1 MANTRQIPL
10 KERPDEGLLEDLC
23 IELRHVG
30 VGDSGLPDNVRVV
43 EHIHQVNAIHAEL
56 ARRDVDD
63 RSRLEL
69 LSKET
74 AWRIQELLED
84 CLAFPRK
91 MPYVREQDGIRRT
104 LRCRACGKGERPPD
118 AKIFWFCD
126 ACMGRVVDAIRS
138 RVPCA
143 GIILIR
149 TYTPACRC
157 AHADGDTVLAT
168 DGNPDFPLYGVCEK
182 CILDEI
188 KRRKTLSGC

>member
-56 ARRDVDD
+56 VRRDVDD

-118 AKIFWFCD
+118 AKILVLRRLHGSCCGCD
-126 ACMGRVVDAIRS
+126 SQSCPMCGHNLDTHLYT
-138 RVPCA
+138 RVPLRSC
-143 GIILIR
+143 GWRYSLG
-149 TYTPACRC
+149 
-157 AHADGDTVLAT
+157 DGWQPRFSSLRSV
-168 DGNPDFPLYGVCEK
+168 
-182 CILDEI
+182 
-188 KRRKTLSGC
+188 